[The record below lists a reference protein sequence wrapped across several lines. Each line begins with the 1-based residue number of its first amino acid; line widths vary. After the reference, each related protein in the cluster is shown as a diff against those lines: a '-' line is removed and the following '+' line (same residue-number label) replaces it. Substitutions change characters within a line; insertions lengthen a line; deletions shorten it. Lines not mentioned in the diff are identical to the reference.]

1 MAKAA
6 ERSSDKGEEELSM
19 VKEASCEYLKLDVIR
34 MGFITMCLLQMIS
47 LEKPKPMRDR
57 FLSFSLKNKVKLP
70 NSGNDCYQVLYKRLF
85 ILRRDRKEVVIHH
98 QITLFELRV
107 IITIDCR

>member
-1 MAKAA
+1 MAKAS

-70 NSGNDCYQVLYKRLF
+70 NSGNDC
-85 ILRRDRKEVVIHH
+85 
-98 QITLFELRV
+98 
-107 IITIDCR
+107 